1 MLGRCLELLVR
12 NWRPAH
18 VLRQRLHGLAE
29 LRVLLHGRLLLLLL
43 REVAVHG
50 LLLHLL
56 RLLILDVLTKR
67 VHASLWSLLP
77 ESRLLKLLGFEGWL
91 SLLGQA
97 WLTRFAEEV
106 VLQWGGL
113 LCLSRL

>member
-1 MLGRCLELLVR
+1 MLGRCLKLLVR
-12 NWRPAH
+12 DWKPTH

-43 REVAVHG
+43 LLLRKVAVHG

-67 VHASLWSLLP
+67 VHASLGSLLP
-77 ESRLLKLLGFEGWL
+77 ESL
-91 SLLGQA
+91 
-97 WLTRFAEEV
+97 
-106 VLQWGGL
+106 
-113 LCLSRL
+113 